1 MKLDYG
7 TMISSYPIRLTV
19 GTVKKPTI
27 DDVERIGFDEF
38 GLIEGFLS
46 LNPKNYYAKNKDENI
61 EYWDSLSEAE
71 KESLSIFQAI
81 EHDITLQHF
90 YLNVFRFF
98 FEEPVDYA
106 SGFFII
112 LKDGTEINDRINQ
125 EDILSVINETQFVQ
139 LLSIFK
145 QICGIKISD
154 DEFNNIPDSMFKNAK
169 AKELYERMQK
179 NKVIVEENVE
189 KDLNY
194 SLPNIISSVVA
205 RHSSINYLNVGR
217 LTVYQLLDLF
227 NRMRSGMFYD
237 IDQTRV
243 SVWGDEKNTF
253 KPDGWY
259 KNEYDKKDS

>member
-7 TMISSYPIRLTV
+7 TMISPYPIRLTV
-19 GTVKKPTI
+19 GTIKKPHI
-27 DDVERIGFDEF
+27 DDIEQIGFDEF

-46 LNPKNYYAKNKDENI
+46 LKPKDYYAKNKDNNAQF
-61 EYWDSLSEAE
+61 WDSLSDNE
-71 KESLSIFQAI
+71 KESLSMFKAI
-81 EHDITLQHF
+81 ESDITLQHF

-112 LKDGTEINDRINQ
+112 LKQGTEINDQ
-125 EDILSVINETQFVQ
+125 LKQDDILAVINEVQFYQ
-139 LLSIFK
+139 LLTIFK
-145 QICGIKISD
+145 QICGIKIEEDLS
-154 DEFNNIPDSMFKNAK
+154 NIPDSMFKNAK
-169 AKELYERMQK
+169 AKALYERMQK
-179 NKVIVEENVE
+179 DQKKIEGNKPV
-189 KDLNY
+189 DLNY
-194 SLPNIISSVVA
+194 SIPNIISSVVA
-205 RHSSINYLNVGR
+205 RHPSINYLNVGQ

-227 NRMRSGMFYD
+227 NRMRSGMWYD

>member
-7 TMISSYPIRLTV
+7 TMISPYPIQLTV
-19 GTVKKPTI
+19 GTIKKPRI

-38 GLIEGFLS
+38 GLIEGFLT
-46 LNPKNYYAKNKDENI
+46 LQPTDYYAKNKDET
-61 EYWDSLSEAE
+61 ERAWDSLSDEE
-71 KESLSIFQAI
+71 KESLSMFNAI
-81 EHDITLQHF
+81 ALDNTLQQF

-98 FEEPVDYA
+98 FKEPVTYA

-112 LKDGTEINDRINQ
+112 LKDGTEIESAKDQ
-125 EDILSVINETQFVQ
+125 DVLAVINESLFVQ

-145 QICGIKISD
+145 QICGIKID
-154 DEFNNIPDSMFKNAK
+154 DEEFDQIPDNMFKNAK
-169 AKELYERMQK
+169 AKALYEKMQK
-179 NKVIVEENVE
+179 NKRKAEQNKEQNL
-189 KDLNY
+189 DY

-205 RHSSINYLNVGR
+205 RHPSINYLNVGG

-253 KPDGWY
+253 KPEGWY